1 MFGYTRS
8 MFGFIH
14 LLFRR
19 PPHKYT
25 ASEIEYMSTADLQIL
40 HSSDRYREDPE
51 LLVMVWSELAL
62 REKDLQMLGEPTID
76 VRQDRQERDPA
87 TNAGSPI
94 D

>member
-25 ASEIEYMSTADLQIL
+25 ASEIECMSTADLQIL
-40 HSSDRYREDPE
+40 HSSDRCREDPE
-51 LLVMVWSELAL
+51 LLVMTWRELAF
-62 REKDLQMLGEPTID
+62 RKRFSDEVAITVNVGADEAK
-76 VRQDRQERDPA
+76 PA
-87 TNAGSPI
+87 EE
-94 D
+94 